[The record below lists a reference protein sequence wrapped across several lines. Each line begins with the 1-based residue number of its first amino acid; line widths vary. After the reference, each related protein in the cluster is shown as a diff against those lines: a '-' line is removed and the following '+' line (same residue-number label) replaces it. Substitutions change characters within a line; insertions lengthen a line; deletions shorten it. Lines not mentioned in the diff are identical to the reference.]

1 MVANR
6 AGLVVHDSAGEV
18 DLAEFTPGGGRAG
31 SDWSGTKCM
40 RSDFMMFF
48 DATARYEK
56 RWSGNE
62 LESAASYLLFRAR
75 YKMEIE
81 AHRPRVRNALPTHTI
96 FVERRDR
103 IMNRSSSSLVYL
115 VITVVYSRACA
126 LSRA

>member
-6 AGLVVHDSAGEV
+6 AGLVVHGSAGEV

-75 YKMEIE
+75 YKMDIE
-81 AHRPRVRNALPTHTI
+81 AHRPRVRNAPPTYAYHFCRTPRPHYESVEFISRLPCDH
-96 FVERRDR
+96 RR
-103 IMNRSSSSLVYL
+103 V
-115 VITVVYSRACA
+115 
-126 LSRA
+126 